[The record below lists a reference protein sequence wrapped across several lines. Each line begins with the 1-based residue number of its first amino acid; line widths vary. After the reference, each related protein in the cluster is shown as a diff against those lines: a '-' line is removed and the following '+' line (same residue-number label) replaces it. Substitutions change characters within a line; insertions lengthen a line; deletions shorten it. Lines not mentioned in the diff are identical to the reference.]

1 MNPPAPRR
9 GCRLVLVSSA
19 LAIVLLLLLHG
30 APARGADA
38 FEIQVYDGTANAAG
52 VAGLELHVNDA
63 VDGARTAPAPE
74 LPPHHLL
81 HLTLEPSLGV
91 TDFWELG
98 AYFQVAVRP
107 DEGSDVAGGKLRS
120 KLVTPPAWHPHLRLG
135 INAEVG
141 YLKPRYAAERWGAEL
156 RPIVAYEDER
166 WHLAANPIV
175 GLALTGGGPTF
186 EPAAMALVKIRDV
199 VSLGLEYYAD
209 LGAIFPEGGATEREH
224 VLFEVLN
231 LLSLTDVEL
240 NLGIGEGLSAGSS
253 PLVAKLVAGY
263 SFARGRGGE
272 RRRSGW

>member
-1 MNPPAPRR
+1 MRL
-9 GCRLVLVSSA
+9 LVLVCS
-19 LAIVLLLLLHG
+19 
-30 APARGADA
+30 APAVLHRAPAYGADA
-38 FEIQVYDGTANAAG
+38 FEIQVYDGTANAPG

-63 VDGARTAPAPE
+63 VDGTRTAPPPE

-91 TDFWELG
+91 TDFWEFG

-107 DEGSDVAGGKLRS
+107 DDGSDVAGGKLRS
-120 KLVTPPAWHPHLRLG
+120 KLVTPPTFDPHVRLG
-135 INAEVG
+135 INMEVG

-156 RPIVAYEDER
+156 RPIIAFENAR

-175 GLALTGGGPTF
+175 GMALTGGGPTF

-199 VSLGLEYYAD
+199 VSFGLEYYGD
-209 LGAIFPEGGATEREH
+209 LGAIFPEGGAPSREH
-224 VLFEVLN
+224 LLFEVLN

-253 PLVAKLVAGY
+253 SLVAKLVAGY
-263 SFARGRGGE
+263 SFARRDPAGRGGD